1 MAEVRKVRLPPSLA
15 AHADFAV
22 HVVVGMVSFSI
33 VYGVAL
39 LASVGFERLNAFLEA
54 PSWLRLVGA
63 VVEAAV
69 FMGDV
74 IGLVLLLGYETAK
87 LARRLSTEWRQPH
100 GRP

>member
-1 MAEVRKVRLPPSLA
+1 MAEQQKVRLPPSLA

-22 HVVVGMVSFSI
+22 HVIVGMVSFSI

-39 LASVGFERLNAFLEA
+39 VASVGFEHLNTVLGA

-74 IGLVLLLGYETAK
+74 VGLVLLLGFETAK
-87 LARRLSTEWRQPH
+87 LARRLSGEWRQPH